1 MSIAIF
7 NHGPANTTGPKVI
20 AVTGESALPTS
31 AREGTLAVQCSGVGT
46 LYIQRLQPAT
56 ATDGAVW
63 IVTGSA
69 SEIAVNLALRG
80 SLYVYPLRAYRREAG
95 AWVSAT
101 LWGVVGG
108 TWKSGWHT
116 LYDYGVFGSNTY
128 SESESQGTVT
138 PEADNLHIVLTGN
151 QGGNQA
157 LAVFGAVDFTGREKL
172 HVRGDV
178 ISNRYTLY
186 VSDSISHYGPIL
198 SKVVTADGEA
208 ELDVSAIT
216 GSHYVLLG
224 QGGGLV
230 MEARIYEAYLL

>member
-7 NHGPANTTGPKVI
+7 NHGAANTTGPKVI

-56 ATDGAVW
+56 AADGAVW

-69 SEIAVNLALRG
+69 SEIAVNLTLQG
-80 SLYVYPLRAYRREAG
+80 SLYVYPLRSYHREAG
-95 AWVSAT
+95 AWVSAA
-101 LWGVVGG
+101 LWGYTGG
-108 TWKSGWHT
+108 AWKRSRHT
-116 LYDYGVFGSNTY
+116 LFDYGVFGGDTY

-138 PEADNLHIVLTGN
+138 PETDNLHITLNGN
-151 QGGNQA
+151 AGANQA

-178 ISNRYTLY
+178 ISNRYILY
-186 VSDSISHYGPIL
+186 VSDTISHYSPIL

-216 GSHYVLLG
+216 GRHYVLLG